1 MKEIAI
7 MDKSKINIVIVDNNK
22 EFCIILN
29 DYLLMQK
36 DIVVT
41 GIAATGLEAL
51 KLIEEKRPDLVI
63 LDIIMPALD
72 GLGVLQKLNT
82 MDINPLPHIIVL
94 SSIGQNKIIKK
105 AILLGADCYIVKP
118 FDMEVFIKRIR
129 DMLNRKTII
138 NKHLKILLG

>member
-1 MKEIAI
+1 MN
-7 MDKSKINIVIVDNNK
+7 KSKINIVIVDNNK
-22 EFCIILN
+22 DFCIILN

-41 GIAATGLEAL
+41 GIAANGVDAL

-63 LDIIMPALD
+63 LDIIMPIID

-129 DMLNRKTII
+129 DMLNKKTII
-138 NKHLKILLG
+138 NKHQKILLG

>member
-1 MKEIAI
+1 MN
-7 MDKSKINIVIVDNNK
+7 KSKINIVIVDNNK
-22 EFCIILN
+22 DFCIILN

-41 GIAATGLEAL
+41 GIAANGVDAL

-63 LDIIMPALD
+63 LDIIMPIID

>member
-1 MKEIAI
+1 